1 MDIID
6 IFKTIGLKEDEIKNI
21 TDQVFETKL
30 ELANALS
37 DEHQYLLN
45 KEIHQKEVQQYL
57 ENFDSLELTE
67 EDLMYQTVDIIYA
80 KIMFLASIGVEINK
94 QNQKCI
100 VLNENDFYQAFG
112 ITTEELLKLYPYNE
126 YEKNIKLK

>member
-80 KIMFLASIGVEINK
+80 KIKSKMYSSK
-94 QNQKCI
+94 
-100 VLNENDFYQAFG
+100 
-112 ITTEELLKLYPYNE
+112 
-126 YEKNIKLK
+126 

>member
-37 DEHQYLLN
+37 D
-45 KEIHQKEVQQYL
+45 
-57 ENFDSLELTE
+57 
-67 EDLMYQTVDIIYA
+67 
-80 KIMFLASIGVEINK
+80 
-94 QNQKCI
+94 
-100 VLNENDFYQAFG
+100 
-112 ITTEELLKLYPYNE
+112 
-126 YEKNIKLK
+126 